1 MPNITAFLD
10 IGAAR
15 SEKAAL
21 IVPTRG
27 ESYSMRDLL
36 DATSSLASLFTKL
49 GVVKGDRVV
58 IYLESSAEYLIG
70 YFAAWRAG
78 AVAVPTGRVY
88 TREELAYAVANSGA
102 RLLITDPEGVK
113 VAETIPGIT
122 IISTRDAPEGT
133 VPWPMLREAVPQFPP
148 VNCSPTDLCQI
159 QYTSGT
165 TGRPKGAMLTHGGW
179 MAALDAEAEALA
191 LTPDDVY
198 LGIYPMGHVGISW
211 GIAALKAGAT
221 FVVMERFDLEA
232 YLTLTEDYAVTV
244 LAGMPPVIHSL
255 LTSPPGTE
263 ERLESVREI
272 ISGGGPLHPEVWKPF
287 HERFDI
293 PIINAYGLSETIV
306 IGTGT
311 AIRAA
316 DYPFADRFLSVGHP
330 VGYSEVR
337 IVDSEDPNQI
347 LPIGAEGEVALR
359 GPAVA
364 LGYYG
369 MKEETEEAF
378 LPSGWFLTGDIGFI
392 DREGRLSITDRKKDM
407 IIMSGWK
414 IYPTEVEDILLR
426 HPAIADAAIFGVP
439 DPRRGEIPVAA
450 IVPEE
455 GETLS
460 EDEIIEYCRS
470 HLAGYKVPRE
480 VFVTD
485 SLPRKNGW
493 KLMRKTLREEFT
505 RKRLS

>member
-15 SEKAAL
+15 SDKPAL

-27 ESYSMRDLL
+27 ESCSMRDLL
-36 DATSSLASLFTKL
+36 NATCSVASLFTSL
-49 GVVKGDRVV
+49 GVVKGDRIV

-70 YFAAWRAG
+70 YFAAWRIG

-88 TREELAYAVANSGA
+88 TREELAYAVSNSGA
-102 RLLITDPEGVK
+102 RIIITDPQGVAAAK
-113 VAETIPGIT
+113 TIPGTT
-122 IISTRDAPEGT
+122 IISTGDAPKGT
-133 VPWPMLREAVPQFPP
+133 VPWPSLREAVPVIPP

-165 TGRPKGAMLTHGGW
+165 TGKPKGAMLTHGGW
-179 MAALDAEAEALA
+179 MAALDAEAEALT

-198 LGIYPMGHVGISW
+198 LGIYPMGHVGLSW
-211 GIAALKAGAT
+211 GIAALKAGAA
-221 FVVMERFDLEA
+221 FVVMERFELEA
-232 YLTLTEDYAVTV
+232 YLSLTEEYGVTV

-255 LTSPPGTE
+255 LTSPAGTE
-263 ERLESVREI
+263 GCLATVREI
-272 ISGGGPLHPEVWKPF
+272 ISGGGPLHPEIWKPF
-287 HERFDI
+287 HERFNI

-306 IGTGT
+306 LGTGT

-330 VGYSEVR
+330 VGYSEVQ
-337 IVDSEDPNQI
+337 IVDCEDPEKI
-347 LPIGAEGEVALR
+347 LLVGEEGEVALR

-392 DREGRLSITDRKKDM
+392 DPAGRLSITDRKKDM

-414 IYPTEVEDILLR
+414 IYPTEVEDVLLR
-426 HPAIADAAIFGVP
+426 HPAVADAAIFGIP
-439 DPRRGEIPVAA
+439 DARRGEIPIAA
-450 IVPEE
+450 IVLQENQTISHD
-455 GETLS
+455 GIT
-460 EDEIIEYCRS
+460 EYCRS

-480 VFVTD
+480 VIITD

-493 KLMRKTLREEFT
+493 KLMRKTLREIYTQE
-505 RKRLS
+505 RSS